1 MNEASEVLEYWFGT
15 DTGSDDAQVAQQQ
28 SARWWGKER
37 GTDDTIRARFSK
49 QRQAAVAGELDHWLV
64 SAQGRLALILLVDQF
79 SRNLFRNDAAAFAE
93 DARALHWCV
102 AGIALGADHALRPI
116 QRVFFYLPLEH
127 SESLA
132 DQQRSVALY
141 EGLVAE
147 VPESQRQPF
156 ASYADFA
163 RRHRD
168 IIVRFGR
175 FPHRNA
181 VLNRS
186 STPEELA
193 FLQQPG
199 SSF

>member
-1 MNEASEVLEYWFGT
+1 MNEVSEVLGYWFGAET
-15 DTGSDDAQVAQQQ
+15 DDAQVAEQQ
-28 SARWWGKER
+28 SARWWGKEP
-37 GTDDTIRARFSK
+37 GTDDTIRQRFATL
-49 QRQAAVAGELDHWLV
+49 REAAIAGERDQWLTHP
-64 SAQGRLALILLVDQF
+64 QGRLALILLVDQF
-79 SRNLFRNDAAAFAE
+79 SRNLFRNDARAFAE

-102 AGIALGADHALRPI
+102 AGIALGADRALRPI

-141 EGLVAE
+141 ESLVAE
-147 VPESQRQPF
+147 VPEPQRRPF
-156 ASYADFA
+156 ASFSDFA

-181 VLNRS
+181 ALNRS

>member
-1 MNEASEVLEYWFGT
+1 MKEASEVLEYWFGT
-15 DTGSDDAQVAQQQ
+15 GTDDAQIAQQQ
-28 SARWWGKER
+28 SARWWGKEP
-37 GTDDTIRARFSK
+37 GTDDAIRERFGSL
-49 QRQAAVAGELDHWLV
+49 REAAIAGERDQWLTRP
-64 SAQGRLALILLVDQF
+64 QGRLALILLVDQF
-79 SRNLFRNDAAAFAE
+79 SRNLFRDDARAFAE

-102 AGIALGADHALRPI
+102 AGIALGADRALRPI

-147 VPESQRQPF
+147 VPEPQRLPF
-156 ASYADFA
+156 ANFADFA

-186 STPEELA
+186 STPEERA